1 MGEEDK
7 QKIHESYKRALQKG
21 ERFWPD
27 SIFKDV
33 IMAFG
38 ILILLI
44 LLATFIG
51 IPTEPKADPSDTA
64 YVPRP
69 EWYFLFLFKFL
80 ALYGQIPLLGK
91 IEWPATVL
99 LPGIVILIVTIL
111 PFLDR
116 NPHRYYSKRLLLL
129 TVMGLFVVSI
139 VSLTLMADIPTN
151 SAEGGTMVGIL
162 QVIAGLVIPAAALVT
177 LILLSYVF
185 KSVPGRA
192 MVWVAGISA
201 GFMIALTA
209 AVLLLAPA
217 RAQEEAAVASTLA
230 EQIIV
235 GQDLYS
241 INCVEC
247 HGDDGKVVKIEG
259 VEGLE
264 GKEIMPI
271 NSHDVLYTLD
281 DASLFEIIAYGRP
294 DSGMTPF
301 GKAYGGVLS
310 KSEMDYITA
319 FMRYMWDDRFEIP
332 AEALKPIFPPL
343 IAGEVPSYD
352 VHIAP
357 IVKRYCLSCHR
368 AGKLNN
374 NYLMGS
380 YEEILNTGDNVPLI
394 MAGDP
399 DSIFLK
405 VIQEQAIL
413 DPTTGEELI
422 GVMPPNGPL
431 QPNVIEVFLRWVMNG
446 MPLTAEEAA
455 ALFPT
460 PTPGAEP
467 APAATPTP

>member
-162 QVIAGLVIPAAALVT
+162 QVIAGLVIPATALVT

-217 RAQEEAAVASTLA
+217 RAQEETAVASTLA
-230 EQIIV
+230 EQIIF

-241 INCVEC
+241 VNCVEC
-247 HGDDGKVVKIEG
+247 HGDDGKVTKIVG

-343 IAGEVPSYD
+343 IPGEVPSYD

-368 AGKLNN
+368 AGKQNN

-380 YEEILNTGDNVPLI
+380 YEEILNTGDNMPLI
-394 MAGDP
+394 TAGDP

-405 VIQEQAIL
+405 VIQEQTIL
-413 DPTTGEELI
+413 DPATGEELI
-422 GVMPPNGPL
+422 GVMPPNGPP

-467 APAATPTP
+467 APAATPIP